1 MDLREMPCL
10 TPILLRWNLYT
21 RRDSDLFAPL
31 SAGLV
36 SDYSPYFHANS
47 LFKTILQGCRV
58 LPISFA
64 SLILENGVYYNR
76 KLIMGVHCRPIGIIQ
91 F

>member
-1 MDLREMPCL
+1 MDLRGMPCL

-36 SDYSPYFHANS
+36 SDYSPYSHANS
-47 LFKTILQGCRV
+47 LFKAILQGCRA
-58 LPISFA
+58 LP
-64 SLILENGVYYNR
+64 GVVIFGFHLAMQHFNW
-76 KLIMGVHCRPIGIIQ
+76 
-91 F
+91 